1 MSDTSIEIRG
11 LSKVFGGKVRA
22 VDGLEMVVP
31 RGVVYG
37 LIGRNGAGKTTTLRM
52 LMGLLRPDAGHA
64 HVLGMDVRTAD
75 PSQRA
80 RVAYVS
86 QAQQLYSWM
95 TLEELGH
102 YMARFYPHSES
113 GHLRRLAQRFEVPAD
128 RPIGVMSGGEQRKAA
143 IVLALAARTEVLILD
158 EPAGGLDPIAR
169 RQLVDTIVDLATD
182 GGTSIL
188 FSTHIITDLE
198 RVAEYVGIMDRGR
211 MVNQGRLE
219 DLHTSTRRVQVIF
232 PGDSPPAGFTVPGAV
247 RSHTAGSVVTAL
259 VRLEDEGQLDT
270 VRQLA
275 GVRVQ
280 VFPLGLEEA
289 FIDLLGPEM
298 AEELEEV
305 LP

>member
-1 MSDTSIEIRG
+1 MSNPAIEIRS
-11 LSKVFGGKVRA
+11 LSKTFSGTVRA
-22 VDGLEMVVP
+22 VDGLDMVVP

-37 LIGRNGAGKTTTLRM
+37 LIGRNGAGKTTTLRI
-52 LMGLLRPDAGHA
+52 LMGLLRADAGFG
-64 HVLGMDVRTAD
+64 HVLGVDVRAAD
-75 PSQRA
+75 PIQRA

-86 QAQQLYSWM
+86 QGQQLYSWM
-95 TLEELGH
+95 TLDELG
-102 YMARFYPHSES
+102 YYIGRFYPRWEA
-113 GHLRRLAQRFEVPAD
+113 GHLGRLAQRFEVPRD

-143 IVLALAARTEVLILD
+143 IVLALASRAEVLLLD

-169 RQLVDTIVDLATD
+169 RQLVDEIVDLAA
-182 GGTSIL
+182 GGDTTVL

-232 PGDSPPAGFTVPGAV
+232 PGEAPPARFAVPGAI
-247 RSHTAGSVVTAL
+247 RSHTSGPVVTAL
-259 VRLEDEGQLDT
+259 VRLEDEAQLDP
-270 VRQLA
+270 VRRME

-289 FIDLLGPEM
+289 FIDMLGPELT
-298 AEELEEV
+298 EELAEV
-305 LP
+305 QS

>member
-1 MSDTSIEIRG
+1 MSDLAIEIRR
-11 LSKVFGGKVRA
+11 LSKTFSGTVRA
-22 VDGLEMVVP
+22 VDGLDMVVP

-37 LIGRNGAGKTTTLRM
+37 LIGRNGAGKTTTLRV
-52 LMGLLRPDAGHA
+52 LMGLLRPDAGFG

-75 PSQRA
+75 PVQRA
-80 RVAYVS
+80 RVTYVS
-86 QAQQLYSWM
+86 QGQQLYSWM
-95 TLEELGH
+95 TLEELG
-102 YMARFYPHSES
+102 YYIGRFFPCWDA
-113 GHLRRLAQRFEVPAD
+113 GHLVRLSQRFEVPRD

-143 IVLALAARTEVLILD
+143 IVLALASRAEVMLLD

-169 RQLVDTIVDLATD
+169 RQLVDEIVDLAAAGDT
-182 GGTSIL
+182 TIL

-232 PGDSPPAGFTVPGAV
+232 PGAAPPAGFVIPGAV
-247 RSHTAGSVVTAL
+247 RSHTAGAVVTAL
-259 VRLEDEGQLDT
+259 VRLEDENQLDP
-270 VRQLA
+270 VRRMP

-289 FIDLLGPEM
+289 FIDLLGPELS
-298 AEELEEV
+298 EELAEV
-305 LP
+305 RS